1 MKFLVLLLMLLAW
14 ICALACVCACERERE
29 IVSEWVCFLSESV
42 CVFPCDVLGVVI
54 DALGVD
60 MRAGVCV
67 CV

>member
-1 MKFLVLLLMLLAW
+1 
-14 ICALACVCACERERE
+14 
-29 IVSEWVCFLSESV
+29 VSE

-67 CV
+67 FVCVCVYVCVCK